1 MRLRDADLHREAGAT
16 ERVLARRTGATV
28 VARERDDVRAGL
40 RDPDGDHADVRHDRD
55 LHRYARARIHRLELV
70 DDLREVFD
78 RIDVVVVRGRDEVD
92 ARLRVPRERY
102 LLRDLAG
109 RQVTALARLRALSDL
124 DLEVIGRVRE
134 QRGHA
139 KAAGR
144 DLLPAIAGITA
155 DEIGELS
162 ALAVDAEQVE
172 ARHRLGVCA
181 ICGLA
186 LRAEGHRRDVKGSS
200 VFPRGCGC

>member
-1 MRLRDADLHREAGAT
+1 MRLRHADFHGQAGAT
-16 ERVLARRTGATV
+16 ERMLTRGAGAAV
-28 VARERDDVRAGL
+28 VARERDDVGSGFG
-40 RDPDGDHADVRHDRD
+40 DPDGDHADVRHDRD
-55 LHRYARARIHRLELV
+55 LHRNAGARIHRLELV
-70 DDLREVFD
+70 DDLREIFD

-109 RQVTALARLRALSDL
+109 RQVTALARLRALPDL
-124 DLEVIGRVRE
+124 DLEVVRRVRE
-134 QRGHA
+134 QCGYA
-139 KAAGR
+139 EPAGR

-155 DEIGELS
+155 DVIGELS

-181 ICGLA
+181 VRGLP
-186 LRAEGHRRDVKGSS
+186 LRAEGDRRDVKGTS
-200 VFPRGCGC
+200 VFPRGRGC